1 MLKPFPDERSGMF
14 RKFSALLDVFAL
26 IVSPAAGFDSY
37 WHAQCSQKVGEQFG
51 FTQDA
56 WKATR
61 QLLAGFFGP
70 VSEHVSKKIQ
80 GKELEALNQFQANS
94 PPDSRCGD
102 IPALR
107 QPQQRF
113 SEQCEFRLRFQSL
126 AAKHAE
132 PNIAG
137 HCAVRFLNA
146 DLIQLAARRA
156 RSCHPKSSV

>member
-1 MLKPFPDERSGMF
+1 MRGLAF
-14 RKFSALLDVFAL
+14 RKFSALLAVFAL

-80 GKELEALNQFQANS
+80 SKELEALNQFQANS
-94 PPDSRCGD
+94 PQIRGAAIFLHFDNLNND
-102 IPALR
+102 
-107 QPQQRF
+107 
-113 SEQCEFRLRFQSL
+113 FQS
-126 AAKHAE
+126 
-132 PNIAG
+132 
-137 HCAVRFLNA
+137 NA
-146 DLIQLAARRA
+146 NFDYLFNRLLQSTQNLTSRDIVPFG
-156 RSCHPKSSV
+156 S